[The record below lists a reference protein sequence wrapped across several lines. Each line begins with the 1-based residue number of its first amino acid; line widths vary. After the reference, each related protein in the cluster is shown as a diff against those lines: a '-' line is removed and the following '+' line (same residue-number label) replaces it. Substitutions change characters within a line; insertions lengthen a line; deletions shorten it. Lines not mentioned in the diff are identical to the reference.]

1 MRIADTIFLDFEG
14 EGPKGPDRVPQLP
27 FLAGLYRP
35 KAEGRKSQFSVSL
48 FREHCTP
55 VKNGIPEISEITSLE
70 AFITRITKHAET
82 EGLTICYWSDHELAI
97 IKRFLKPKPRL
108 IERFEAISL
117 NILPQARKYLRRLGQ
132 EPPDSGNKVL
142 NHYLTKICPQAAPVS
157 TPRVGA
163 AVSCQ
168 RLERYSDKEKK
179 WSNWSEQQK
188 ITATDLIRYN
198 RDDCI
203 ATVRIAQKVLKAKGS
218 RISRGK

>member
-1 MRIADTIFLDFEG
+1 MRMADTVFLDFEG

-35 KAEGRKSQFSVSL
+35 KARGRKSQFAVSL

-55 VKNGIPEISEITSLE
+55 VKNGIPEISEITTLE
-70 AFITRITKHAET
+70 AFIERISEQAET
-82 EGLTICYWSDHELAI
+82 ENLTICYWSKHELDVL
-97 IKRFLKPKPRL
+97 KEFLKSNPSL

-117 NILPQARKYLRRLGQ
+117 NILPKARKHLRRLGQ
-132 EPPDSGNKVL
+132 EPPESGNKVL
-142 NHYLTKICPQAAPVS
+142 NHYLAMICPKAALVS

-198 RDDCI
+198 REDCI
-203 ATVRIAQKVLKAKGS
+203 ATFRIAQKVLKAKRP
-218 RISRGK
+218 RIRRGH